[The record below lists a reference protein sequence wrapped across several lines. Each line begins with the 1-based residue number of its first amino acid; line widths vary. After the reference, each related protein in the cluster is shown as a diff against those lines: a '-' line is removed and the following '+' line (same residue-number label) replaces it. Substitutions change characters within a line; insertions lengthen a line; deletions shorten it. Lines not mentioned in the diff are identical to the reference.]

1 MGALRPQ
8 GLQKFVPAGADYSH
22 PLAWRARCMGQ
33 QQGCEGGGRRDLPK
47 SRSELSVES
56 GAGVGGLRSE
66 LVFEVTYIARPPGS
80 ALCWLSDDALLIGG
94 DQARPRALQRQK
106 SRF

>member
-56 GAGVGGLRSE
+56 GAGVGGCVQSWFLRS
-66 LVFEVTYIARPPGS
+66 LTSRGLQ
-80 ALCWLSDDALLIGG
+80 AL
-94 DQARPRALQRQK
+94 
-106 SRF
+106 RFAG